1 MRAPVEGEA
10 VVRVGLLVR
19 VQAKPGK
26 ESEVAQFLTA
36 AQAIVD
42 QEPDTRAWF
51 AVQFDASTFGIFDVF
66 PDDAGRQAHLAGGV
80 GTALGQR
87 AAELF
92 TVSPAIETVDVLAS
106 KLPT

>member
-1 MRAPVEGEA
+1 M
-10 VVRVGLLVR
+10 VRVGLLVR

-26 ESEVAQFLTA
+26 EAEVAQFLTD
-36 AQAIVD
+36 AQAIVE

-80 GTALGQR
+80 GAALGQR

-92 TVSPAIETVDVLAS
+92 IVSPAIDNVDVLAS

>member
-1 MRAPVEGEA
+1 M
-10 VVRVGLLVR
+10 VRVGLLVR

-26 ESEVAQFLTA
+26 EAEVVQFLA
-36 AQAIVD
+36 NAQAIVD

-51 AVQFDASTFGIFDVF
+51 AIQFDESTFGIFDVF

-80 GTALGQR
+80 GTALGER
-87 AAELF
+87 ATELF
-92 TVSPAIETVDVLAS
+92 TVSPAIESVDVLAS

>member
-1 MRAPVEGEA
+1 M
-10 VVRVGLLVR
+10 VRVGLLVR

-26 ESEVAQFLTA
+26 EAEVAQFLTD

-51 AVQFDASTFGIFDVF
+51 AIQFDASTFGIFDVF
-66 PDDAGRQAHLAGGV
+66 PDDEGRQAHLSGKVAA
-80 GTALGQR
+80 ALQAK

-92 TVSPAIETVDVLAS
+92 AQPPRIEKIEVLAA
-106 KLPT
+106 KVPRPARAA